1 MTLGF
6 SWRNL
11 PTVSHLETWR
21 RSKGWS
27 QADLARRLGLRS
39 KGHVSRLESGT
50 GLTTDLAIA
59 IDRLTGGAVRV
70 ADLRSDLQDVRVIR
84 PDAQTGASA

>member
-1 MTLGF
+1 M
-6 SWRNL
+6 
-11 PTVSHLETWR
+11 SHLETWR

-39 KGHVSRLESGT
+39 KGHVSRLESGV

-59 IDRLTGGAVRV
+59 IDRLSEGECPV
-70 ADLRSDLQDVRVIR
+70 AETRPDLHDVRVIR
-84 PDAQTGASA
+84 TPSESQVSA